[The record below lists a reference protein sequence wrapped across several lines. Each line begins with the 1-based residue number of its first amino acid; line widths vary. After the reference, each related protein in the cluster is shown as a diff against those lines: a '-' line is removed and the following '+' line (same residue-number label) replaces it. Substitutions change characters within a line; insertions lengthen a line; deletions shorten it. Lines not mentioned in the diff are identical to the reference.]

1 MLFVLFVLFI
11 TITLFIILTIYEN
24 REFICIFL
32 KECCFSKIWWIN
44 CWHQFLIN
52 NKYKTKLAFPFE
64 MKKFIAKN
72 ASIKLKIKLF
82 QSSKQFQQIIKKL
95 RGKQCGE
102 FCLRDDDDDIW
113 FFLDDTNIALGM
125 HWTNQFL
132 SKDNPLFVKEKFSTL
147 IYPEDI
153 VTNKIL
159 EELYPKLDLT
169 ELKEIELPSIALN
182 INIFMKYLVP
192 SLVKIQLT
200 NVFVENVDIPLMVLE
215 QCPMATR
222 IE

>member
-1 MLFVLFVLFI
+1 
-11 TITLFIILTIYEN
+11 
-24 REFICIFL
+24 
-32 KECCFSKIWWIN
+32 
-44 CWHQFLIN
+44 
-52 NKYKTKLAFPFE
+52 
-64 MKKFIAKN
+64 
-72 ASIKLKIKLF
+72 
-82 QSSKQFQQIIKKL
+82 
-95 RGKQCGE
+95 
-102 FCLRDDDDDIW
+102 
-113 FFLDDTNIALGM
+113 M

-215 QCPMATR
+215 QCPMATK